1 MNSIVLK
8 RKNIGHTKPIS
19 DQNRLPYKMVVNA
32 GVIKQGAHGEAHK
45 QEAK

>member
-8 RKNIGHTKPIS
+8 RKNIGNTKPINA
-19 DQNRLPYKMVVNA
+19 QNRLPYKMVVHA
-32 GVIKQGAHGEAHK
+32 DIIKQSVLGGTHK

>member
-19 DQNRLPYKMVVNA
+19 DQKQLPYKMVVNA
-32 GVIKQGAHGEAHK
+32 DVIKQGVLGGTHK